1 MSGAAPFIVS
11 LKSHMSGM
19 EREEVF
25 VEESYALFSSLYS
38 CLSDQ
43 IKGGF

>member
-1 MSGAAPFIVS
+1 MSGAVPFIVS

-25 VEESYALFSSLYS
+25 APVSALA
-38 CLSDQ
+38 
-43 IKGGF
+43 